1 MSLRPPHAPVCS
13 CAKASEVQVTRGI
26 LIIIQVLPLM
36 KVMVGRIKANVA
48 SFLDTL
54 VVLRDF
60 FPYHAFPSPR
70 YHKLSYSHFLPPPFL
85 FVCFRRNYHLPS
97 PPYLFWWRSMQHER
111 NEGLLFF
118 SLQLSRI
125 LCLPPQPTHHWCPA
139 PLTSPVRYRISLHW
153 TLSFFFFF
161 LLLIVHD
168 ISSRERRRVIYLSIR
183 VTSART
189 VQ

>member
-60 FPYHAFPSPR
+60 LRYHAFPSPR

-118 SLQLSRI
+118 FSPTLAYFMP
-125 LCLPPQPTHHWCPA
+125 PPQPTHH
-139 PLTSPVRYRISLHW
+139 
-153 TLSFFFFF
+153 
-161 LLLIVHD
+161 
-168 ISSRERRRVIYLSIR
+168 
-183 VTSART
+183 
-189 VQ
+189 

>member
-118 SLQLSRI
+118 FSPTLAYFMPPPPADSSLMS
-125 LCLPPQPTHHWCPA
+125 CSVD
-139 PLTSPVRYRISLHW
+139 LTCQISYFV
-153 TLSFFFFF
+153 TLDAFF
-161 LLLIVHD
+161 LFLF
-168 ISSRERRRVIYLSIR
+168 SSSH
-183 VTSART
+183 SP
-189 VQ
+189 